1 MECGIAV
8 MWEPHLNICE
18 YTLIMGCSVKEK
30 VPVSQS
36 PHFLSGE
43 GCFNYSATLEE
54 MLVALIVLVSITSS
68 QMCILFFLIDCITL
82 QVDDWVYFS

>member
-1 MECGIAV
+1 M
-8 MWEPHLNICE
+8 L
-18 YTLIMGCSVKEK
+18 SKRKK

-36 PHFLSGE
+36 PRFLSGE

-54 MLVALIVLVSITSS
+54 MLVALIVLVSIASS

-82 QVDDWVYFS
+82 QVDDWVCFS